1 LGIVPDHNQ
10 TTLSRPL
17 NKLIKTNEANKYGLL
32 NHFDLKLV
40 QSNVQVHAGTGRNNK
55 LPTCRTM

>member
-40 QSNVQVHAGTGRNNK
+40 QSNVQVHAGTGRNN
-55 LPTCRTM
+55 